1 MNVISGRQALS
12 PCYAI
17 CMVIYTIGHLL
28 MIHYCNRLFDKCVIK
43 RVTSVIIMNVVMTM
57 CSFLNAC
64 CARERMWL
72 LSLLLFYFH
81 VFLFRMFVLLPCISI
96 QIDFFYY
103 CYLFTYICIQVL
115 FYFLCIFFY
124 IFRLLYPLFP
134 CIFVFFTDGE
144 GNQY

>member
-1 MNVISGRQALS
+1 MFILLQYPEVNSILGQSFVCSFFACLTFDFLEIKIISKNKMNVISGRQALS

-96 QIDFFYY
+96 
-103 CYLFTYICIQVL
+103 
-115 FYFLCIFFY
+115 
-124 IFRLLYPLFP
+124 
-134 CIFVFFTDGE
+134 
-144 GNQY
+144 